1 LDYAGETITFD
12 IRNRPKLVRASPG
25 ARNVNSA
32 RLALRREAI
41 RDPNYDE
48 QQTVRWE
55 SRFARLGA
63 EAF

>member
-1 LDYAGETITFD
+1 VY
-12 IRNRPKLVRASPG
+12 
-25 ARNVNSA
+25 SA

-41 RDPNYDE
+41 RDPNDE
-48 QQTVRWE
+48 QQTVRKE